1 MIRIEGVSKR
11 FRDNVVLDHVSV
23 DVPDGATTVILGPSG
38 IGKTVLL
45 RIMAGLLAPDEG
57 QVFHDGRRIHF
68 GRFADNRELTGGL
81 GYVFQGGALFDSLT
95 VAENVALVL
104 EETTRLGRA
113 EIGARTREVLRRV
126 GMAEYGDLYP
136 RALSGGM
143 TRLVA
148 NARALVADPRCIF
161 FDEPTTGLDPVV
173 RARICDMIRELRDH
187 GKRAQEV
194 KPQIDA
200 DGHRL
205 GSEPGPESSVGV
217 NRRVSAVAR
226 TQVVVTHDLE
236 AACLLADRTYMLRA
250 GKLVRADNVRKE
262 DYEQAYS

>member
-1 MIRIEGVSKR
+1 MIRVEGVSKR
-11 FRDNVVLDHVSV
+11 FRDSVVLDQVSL

-38 IGKTVLL
+38 VGKTVLL

-57 QVFHDGRRIHF
+57 RVFHDGRRICF

-104 EETTRLGRA
+104 EETTRLSRA
-113 EIGARTREVLRRV
+113 EIRSRTDEALRRV
-126 GMAEYGDLYP
+126 SMAEHAGLYP

-148 NARALVADPRCIF
+148 IARALVADPRCIF
-161 FDEPTTGLDPVV
+161 FDEPTTGLDPAV
-173 RARICDMIRELRDH
+173 RARICDMIRELREH
-187 GKRAQEV
+187 GKR
-194 KPQIDA
+194 
-200 DGHRL
+200 
-205 GSEPGPESSVGV
+205 
-217 NRRVSAVAR
+217 
-226 TQVVVTHDLE
+226 TQVIVTHDLE
-236 AACLLADRTYMLRA
+236 AARLLADLTYMLRA

>member
-1 MIRIEGVSKR
+1 MIRVEGVSKR
-11 FRDNVVLDHVSV
+11 FRDHVVLDRVSV
-23 DVPDGATTVILGPSG
+23 DIPDGATTVILGPSG

-45 RIMAGLLAPDEG
+45 RIMAGLQAPDEG
-57 QVFHDGRRIHF
+57 RVFHDGRQIHF
-68 GRFADNRELTGGL
+68 GRFADNRERTGGL

-104 EETTRLGRA
+104 EETTRLSRA
-113 EIGARTREVLRRV
+113 EIRTRTREVLRRV
-126 GMAEYGDLYP
+126 GMAENAGLFP

-148 NARALVADPRCIF
+148 IARALVADPHCIF

-173 RARICDMIRELRDH
+173 RARICTMIRELGRGLSPH
-187 GKRAQEV
+187 GDCPQSRA
-194 KPQIDA
+194 
-200 DGHRL
+200 L
-205 GSEPGPESSVGV
+205 
-217 NRRVSAVAR
+217 
-226 TQVVVTHDLE
+226 VVVTHDLE
-236 AACLLADRTYMLRA
+236 AARLLADHTYMLRA

>member
-1 MIRIEGVSKR
+1 MIRVEGVSKQ
-11 FRDNVVLDHVSV
+11 FRRKVVLDDVNLE
-23 DVPDGATTVILGPSG
+23 VPDGETTVILGPSG

-45 RIMAGLLAPDEG
+45 KIMAGLLAPDRG
-57 QVFHDGRRIHF
+57 RVFHDGKRLQF
-68 GRFADNRELTGGL
+68 GRFADNRELTGGI

-113 EIGARTREVLRRV
+113 ETRSRTEEALRRV
-126 GMAEYGDLYP
+126 GMAESSGLFP

-148 NARALVADPRCIF
+148 IARALVADPRTLF
-161 FDEPTTGLDPVV
+161 FDEPTTGLDPAIRERVTV
-173 RARICDMIRELRDH
+173 MIRELRKQ
-187 GKRAQEV
+187 GRRAQV
-194 KPQIDA
+194 I
-200 DGHRL
+200 
-205 GSEPGPESSVGV
+205 
-217 NRRVSAVAR
+217 
-226 TQVVVTHDLE
+226 VTHDLE
-236 AACLLADRTYMLRA
+236 AAHLLANRTYMLRA

>member
-1 MIRIEGVSKR
+1 MIRVEGVSKR
-11 FRDNVVLDHVSV
+11 FRDNVVLDRVSL
-23 DVPDGATTVILGPSG
+23 DVPDGATMVILGPSG

-45 RIMAGLLAPDEG
+45 KIMAGVLGPDEG
-57 QVFHDGRRIHF
+57 RVFRDGRRVRF
-68 GRFADNRELTGGL
+68 GRFAELTGGL

-113 EIGARTREVLRRV
+113 EVRNRTDEVLRRV
-126 GMAEYGDLYP
+126 GMAGHADLYP

-148 NARALVADPRCIF
+148 IARALVADPHTIF
-161 FDEPTTGLDPVV
+161 FDEPTAGLDPAV
-173 RARICDMIRELRDH
+173 RERICAVIRELREQ
-187 GKRAQEV
+187 GK
-194 KPQIDA
+194 
-200 DGHRL
+200 
-205 GSEPGPESSVGV
+205 
-217 NRRVSAVAR
+217 R

-236 AACLLADRTYMLRA
+236 AARLLADCTYMLRA

>member
-1 MIRIEGVSKR
+1 MIRVEGVSKR
-11 FRDNVVLDHVSV
+11 FRDKVVLDKISL

-45 RIMAGLLAPDEG
+45 KIMAGVLGPDEG
-57 QVFHDGRRIHF
+57 RVFHDGRRIRF
-68 GRFADNRELTGGL
+68 GRFAELTGGF

-104 EETTRLGRA
+104 EETTHLGRA
-113 EIGARTREVLRRV
+113 EVNRRTQDVLRRV
-126 GMAEYGDLYP
+126 GMSGHGELYP

-148 NARALVADPRCIF
+148 IARALVADPRCIF
-161 FDEPTTGLDPVV
+161 YDEPTTGLDPAI
-173 RARICDMIRELRDH
+173 RERICAMIRDLREH
-187 GKRAQEV
+187 GKRT
-194 KPQIDA
+194 QI
-200 DGHRL
+200 
-205 GSEPGPESSVGV
+205 
-217 NRRVSAVAR
+217 
-226 TQVVVTHDLE
+226 VVTHDLE
-236 AACLLADRTYMLRA
+236 AATLLADCTYMLRA

>member
-1 MIRIEGVSKR
+1 MIRVEGVSKR
-11 FRDNVVLDHVSV
+11 FRRNVVLDEVSLE
-23 DVPDGATTVILGPSG
+23 VPDGATTVILGPSG

-45 RIMAGLLAPDEG
+45 KVMAGLLAPDRG
-57 QVFHDGRRIHF
+57 QILHDGRRLQF

-95 VAENVALVL
+95 VAENVSLVL

-113 EIGARTREVLRRV
+113 EVRSRTDGVLRRV
-126 GMAEYGDLYP
+126 GMAGHAGLYP

-148 NARALVADPRCIF
+148 IARALVADSHTLF
-161 FDEPTTGLDPVV
+161 FDEPTTGLDP
-173 RARICDMIRELRDH
+173 AIREQVLGMIKGLREQ
-187 GKRAQEV
+187 GRRAQV
-194 KPQIDA
+194 I
-200 DGHRL
+200 
-205 GSEPGPESSVGV
+205 
-217 NRRVSAVAR
+217 
-226 TQVVVTHDLE
+226 VTHDLE
-236 AACLLADRTYMLRA
+236 AAHLLADQTYMLRA